1 MVICRRELKEDP
13 LYVAHTRPHSTCTS
27 VRVPHVGDPVYAA
40 LQYSL
45 PLLHV
50 QKYGLHL
57 IWDWNFTGL
66 MKFTGSTA
74 LELKLQQCRKQ
85 LNQNYIG
92 KEQFFLSLSVYHW
105 DGQINETFPGDI
117 GQLMLLRYN
126 QGWRMVLQYLTSC
139 SRTV

>member
-1 MVICRRELKEDP
+1 M
-13 LYVAHTRPHSTCTS
+13 
-27 VRVPHVGDPVYAA
+27 YAA

-66 MKFTGSTA
+66 VKFTGSTA

-92 KEQFFLSLSVYHW
+92 KEQFF
-105 DGQINETFPGDI
+105 
-117 GQLMLLRYN
+117 
-126 QGWRMVLQYLTSC
+126 YL
-139 SRTV
+139 